1 MSTRLLH
8 DFEKCFSGG
17 KIIVYE
23 LLDSPTSLCSIKLG
37 SFGMLDIAELDPS
50 LKLKY
55 LGRLLVT
62 SHPVLNRLKM
72 EDFFHPCSHTSLD
85 ETCSRAIHLLT
96 MDRQALWPEDNRRGE
111 IRFSK
116 LLKSSKIPT
125 GLSYQK

>member
-1 MSTRLLH
+1 
-8 DFEKCFSGG
+8 
-17 KIIVYE
+17 
-23 LLDSPTSLCSIKLG
+23 
-37 SFGMLDIAELDPS
+37 MLDIAELDPS

-96 MDRQALWPEDNRRGE
+96 MDRQPLWSDDNRWGE
-111 IRFSK
+111 VQFSE
-116 LLKSSKIPT
+116 LLKSIKIPT
-125 GLSYQK
+125 SLNYQK